1 MGDEHEREHGNIDA
15 KLKTQDRRIDKLERL
30 VSQLI
35 VVAIGAVLTTI
46 GTIVAAL
53 LIGSVNVLGA

>member
-1 MGDEHEREHGNIDA
+1 MGEDHEREHGSIDQR
-15 KLKTQDRRIDKLERL
+15 LVTQDKRIDKLERL
-30 VSQLI
+30 VSQLL
-35 VVAIGAVLTTI
+35 VVSIGAVLTTI